1 MKFFEQN
8 IRCMMDCPLYIKMKI
23 FYKVPLK
30 GFNEN
35 LPIEFAKKIFL
46 KESPFLQYLNDNKA
60 LRMRFNKPRNLLELH
75 APKKWLMLAI
85 LKYKHVLPGRMTFMD
100 IFIQHQLK
108 RRMELSKGST

>member
-1 MKFFEQN
+1 
-8 IRCMMDCPLYIKMKI
+8 MDCPLYIKMKI

-60 LRMRFNKPRNLLELH
+60 LRMRFRSWPDYQLES
-75 APKKWLMLAI
+75 
-85 LKYKHVLPGRMTFMD
+85 
-100 IFIQHQLK
+100 FISDCSNIEDLIGKIKQQ
-108 RRMELSKGST
+108 ESSGII